1 MVRSPSE
8 ATSQDTWSLTFRY
21 SSTPPRSGLPRN
33 SMNWVWGTTCC
44 TCSSVTVQYS
54 PSAVRSSDVPVR
66 TPEGKENSISF
77 TRSPSVTVT

>member
-21 SSTPPRSGLPRN
+21 SSTLPRSGVPRN
-33 SMNWVWGTTCC
+33 SINRALGTTCC
-44 TCSSVTVQYS
+44 TCPSVTVQYS
-54 PSAVRSSDVPVR
+54 PSAVRSSDAPVR
-66 TPEGKENSISF
+66 TPEGRGNSIFF